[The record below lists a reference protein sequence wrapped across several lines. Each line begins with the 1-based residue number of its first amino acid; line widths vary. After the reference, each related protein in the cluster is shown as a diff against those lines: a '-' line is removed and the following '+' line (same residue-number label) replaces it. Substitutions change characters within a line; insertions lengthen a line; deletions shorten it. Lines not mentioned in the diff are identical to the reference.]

1 MESWD
6 PNTKSALTQIPL
18 LSTRAGP
25 RDGAAW
31 TQRLK
36 EEYRALIAY
45 TAMNKSNDNDWFRI
59 SASDAAGTRWTG
71 KCWYVHNLRRYE
83 FDLQFD
89 VPVTYPSTAPEI
101 ELPQLDG
108 KTHKMYRGGKI
119 CLTVHFKPLW
129 AKNCGNDDDLCLNY
143 LSDFVSTLFVTH
155 PVLFGSPRFGIAHAL
170 CLGLAPWLAAE
181 VPVLVDSGMVKHKD
195 DISSSS
201 ES

>member
-1 MESWD
+1 MEGWD
-6 PNTKSALTQIPL
+6 PSTQSALTQIPL

-45 TAMNKSNDNDWFRI
+45 TSMNKAGDNDWFRI
-59 SASDAAGTRWTG
+59 AAANPEGTRWEG
-71 KCWYVHNLRRYE
+71 SCWYVHNLRRYE
-83 FDLQFD
+83 FTLQFD
-89 VPVTYPSTAPEI
+89 IPVTYPATAPEI
-101 ELPQLDG
+101 ELPQIDG

-129 AKNCGNDDDLCLNY
+129 AKNC
-143 LSDFVSTLFVTH
+143 
-155 PVLFGSPRFGIAHAL
+155 PRFGIAHAL

-181 VPVLVDSGMVKHKD
+181 VPILVDSGMVRHKD
-195 DISSSS
+195 DEASST
-201 ES
+201 EY